1 MADFKLGFTGEE
13 INQKLAK
20 IDNLASKDEV
30 PKTTSQLTNDSG
42 FVTRDTVP
50 SKTSDLT
57 NDSGF
62 ITVNLGQDTGEIS
75 KPIEPLKYEDYY
87 FYPLTSADQ
96 IILSDGNKLNAEVAD
111 LTLLG
116 KENQEAVT
124 SGNIVDVYSD
134 GAMSSKAF
142 PRTRVEAIGDN
153 NGNSLNTLL
162 DNKQNKHITK
172 TIKLIKANWSNFKQ
186 TVSVSGVT
194 ANNTIFITPAP
205 ASFNA
210 YGESGVYC
218 SAQANNSLTFTCSYV
233 PENDLTVNIIILT

>member
-1 MADFKLGFTGEE
+1 M
-13 INQKLAK
+13 
-20 IDNLASKDEV
+20 SEV
-30 PKTTSQLTNDSG
+30 LKPK
-42 FVTRDTVP
+42 
-50 SKTSDLT
+50 K
-57 NDSGF
+57 
-62 ITVNLGQDTGEIS
+62 
-75 KPIEPLKYEDYY
+75 PLKYEDYY

-96 IILSDGNKLNAEVAD
+96 VILSDGNKLNAEVAD
-111 LTLLG
+111 LALLG
-116 KENQEAVT
+116 KENQEAVA

-172 TIKLIKANWSNFKQ
+172 TTKLIKANWSNFKQ
-186 TVSVSGVT
+186 TVSVSEVT

-218 SAQANNSLTFTCSYV
+218 SAQNSEKLTFSCSYV
-233 PENDLTVNIIILT
+233 PEEDLTVNIIILT